1 MLVLP
6 VRQLFFSESPA
17 PVSGTF
23 AVRVGGY
30 HRDGARDGAPPPT
43 VHSASSHL
51 SSVAKSERR
60 LSIEAGLGLP
70 SQPKSLP
77 KAALP
82 VGVAPSPGV
91 VRRHSMPQAPSTQEA
106 AQLALGAQRRESLAD
121 GGVPVAMLSAGRL
134 PTGEPSTMVHGTF
147 TPLSHQSLLADE
159 TEARRLLGIFT
170 PEPVA
175 VFGEAGAEANQA
187 AYETYQSAP
196 QAAFIAECVLEHARS
211 DPQMVIWREC
221 EGVEREVAMQ
231 EVMLAELAAAPMRCT
246 PTAALKTCASK
257 ASAMKGSAAKGSA
270 AKGSAAKGSAAKA
283 KTPTMALAPSPFVF
297 AQLPTPESLG
307 AFPAGGRAGGRA
319 PAEAA
324 DMLDVI
330 GSVRAPPSAR
340 ARYAAEMH
348 AAVVTGVA
356 EAAAAVATDAEAA
369 ANTDAPAAAL
379 LSLSTEDVAAMKVKE
394 LREALETLGLDTSGK
409 RAELAT
415 RLVGALEAAKAPAPK
430 APAPVAAPVPTP
442 AAEVEEA
449 APVAEAAPASAPSE
463 EEALQASADAV
474 AAMKVAEL
482 RELLA
487 SRGLDTSGK
496 RVALAERLL
505 AALVAEAVAA
515 PAVEEEPIEWLTSG
529 HEWVGRQILRNL
541 DGIEIDAR
549 VTKWAPAEGSD
560 PALWH
565 VVHADHDEEDLDE
578 TDMLAA
584 IEAFEQRACHRK
596 GPSLKHKG
604 SKATSSNE
612 ASLNRG
618 KRAAAAEPAIA
629 PAEVAP
635 APAPAE
641 EMVPASVKR
650 SKRAAT
656 APAPAPAPAPEEAS
670 LAESLSEAPASA
682 ARAKRGAKRGVEPA
696 PETAPEMAPE
706 MAPEPASSAR
716 SSRARR

>member
-1 MLVLP
+1 
-6 VRQLFFSESPA
+6 
-17 PVSGTF
+17 
-23 AVRVGGY
+23 
-30 HRDGARDGAPPPT
+30 
-43 VHSASSHL
+43 
-51 SSVAKSERR
+51 
-60 LSIEAGLGLP
+60 
-70 SQPKSLP
+70 
-77 KAALP
+77 
-82 VGVAPSPGV
+82 
-91 VRRHSMPQAPSTQEA
+91 
-106 AQLALGAQRRESLAD
+106 
-121 GGVPVAMLSAGRL
+121 
-134 PTGEPSTMVHGTF
+134 
-147 TPLSHQSLLADE
+147 
-159 TEARRLLGIFT
+159 
-170 PEPVA
+170 
-175 VFGEAGAEANQA
+175 
-187 AYETYQSAP
+187 
-196 QAAFIAECVLEHARS
+196 
-211 DPQMVIWREC
+211 
-221 EGVEREVAMQ
+221 MQ
-231 EVMLAELAAAPMRCT
+231 EVMLAELAAAPMKCT
-246 PTAALKTCASK
+246 PSAAPKTSASKASASK
-257 ASAMKGSAAKGSA
+257 ASAMKGSAAKGSAAKGSA

-529 HEWVGRQILRNL
+529 HEWIGRQILRNL

-682 ARAKRGAKRGVEPA
+682 ARPKRGAKRGVEPA
-696 PETAPEMAPE
+696 PEP
-706 MAPEPASSAR
+706 APEPASSAR